1 MSYTYPLTR
10 KNHFTPSTPKKIYV
24 IGTIVDAAIKRDL
37 TKNKAEELNVR
48 ACKLPLTEFRKFNNF
63 RKSLNITTVF
73 EIINYGLICGD
84 VMEAIDKALPN
95 RYLKKIMIL
104 AR

>member
-1 MSYTYPLTR
+1 
-10 KNHFTPSTPKKIYV
+10 V

-95 RYLKKIMIL
+95 RY
-104 AR
+104 